1 MSGKDISFDLS
12 SDYGQSNF
20 SVAWICIYFAGE
32 IYKYFG
38 KFYSLYPCTLNIE

>member
-32 IYKYFG
+32 K
-38 KFYSLYPCTLNIE
+38 KFINILGSFIHFIHAL